1 MRAFPYLNLVFAKI
15 SFTFGLTLSL
25 CAPIYSHAADV
36 SEKPAH
42 KLTAVE
48 SSPTWADLSLA
59 QKKAL
64 LPLENLWPT
73 LEVNRKR
80 KWLAVAQNF
89 VNMNEASQALAQ
101 ERMREWAALS
111 PLQRTQARLN
121 FAQTKQLSGD
131 EKLAKWEAYQA
142 LPESKKQALLEAAP
156 KKPAGAAVA
165 VKPVAANKLAAVPVT
180 RKTPEPVRAIALQ
193 SAAVDRYTLLRQNP
207 ATKEIIQ
214 APAPVIK

>member
-1 MRAFPYLNLVFAKI
+1 MRAFPFLASFFAMI
-15 SFTFGLTLSL
+15 GSALCFSL
-25 CAPIYSHAADV
+25 FVCTPIFSHAADV

-42 KLTAVE
+42 KLTALE

-73 LEVNRKR
+73 LEINRKR

-121 FAQTKQLSGD
+121 FAQTKQLSSD
-131 EKLAKWEAYQA
+131 EKLAKWEAFQA
-142 LPESKKQALLEAAP
+142 LSEDEKQKLP
-156 KKPAGAAVA
+156 SSRQTPAKGAALTA
-165 VKPVAANKLAAVPVT
+165 KPISLDKLTSTPVKKDGQGTSPRIDTGQLNPF
-180 RKTPEPVRAIALQ
+180 
-193 SAAVDRYTLLRQNP
+193 TLLP
-207 ATKEIIQ
+207 ANLQ
-214 APAPVIK
+214 ASSRPYAVQ